1 MRKKLL
7 SILLVLSLMLALV
20 PAAFAADEVW
30 SSGTCGKEGDGSSVT
45 WTLYKSGL
53 LTFTGTGAIR
63 DYASSAPPW
72 RYSAVTVVVGEGIT
86 RLGAYMLAGSTVT
99 SVSLPSTLTDVD
111 TQALNGCRYLTGIT
125 FPDGVKTIGEQALSN
140 CTSLTS
146 VTLPAS
152 VETIGDRAFMGCTM
166 LASVTIPEGPTH
178 LGTNLFRGDWEL
190 KSILLPQSLTQ
201 LDESVFSSCGIETI
215 TIPDNVTVI
224 GKKAFFASGLTDIS
238 IPAGVTDIG
247 DRAFSQTRLTSVTVP
262 ATIRS
267 FGKYIFSECVDLHT
281 AVLAEGIT
289 RVSDGMFRD
298 CTNLAD
304 VTLPQT
310 LTAIAR
316 QAFSGCTDL
325 EHIALPETTVK
336 YGACAFSGTYLTDVR
351 FPAGTSYLGKGVL
364 SNMPVLQQITL
375 PDGLT
380 SVGAELFLGDKELKE
395 VTLPSGLTAVSDS
408 MFSGCTALQSIDLPD
423 TVAYIGESA
432 FSGCTS
438 LTEAALP
445 AKLKTLGLSAFSGCG
460 ITSIAFPD
468 GISEIPAG
476 VTMNCTSL
484 ERVTIPDGVTAIGDA
499 AFSGCV
505 HLREVTIPERVT
517 TIGAYAFFDCNS
529 LTCVRIPAAVAEIGE
544 GAFASC
550 ARLRTVEVADG
561 NPAFSVAGGVLV
573 SADHT
578 RLLAYPNGRAGVDYV
593 VPASV
598 TAMDAHAFQ
607 GCRLVSITLP
617 DGLKVIPEEAFADSA
632 HLVRIWIPLSVKEID
647 TDVFQRCPELKYV
660 LYEGTEDDWVYIFQ
674 PGITG
679 LDSDY
684 LYVEAPRLDDSAAD
698 VFCDVDST
706 SWSYD
711 GIEFCYMSGLMSG
724 VGGDVFS
731 PHGVT
736 TRAQIVQ
743 ILYNLSGEPSVS
755 GGCPFTDLT
764 ADWYRDAI
772 TWAYQTGVV
781 AGTSDTTFSP
791 DLPVTREQIAVI
803 LMEYAAKVLELT
815 NGGEKADLAAFPDG
829 GQVSDWARDAMA
841 DAVALGLISGAQTKD
856 GTLLLPQNSA
866 TREQVATILME
877 FYTSIDNALIDVTTA

>member
-1 MRKKLL
+1 MKKKLL

-20 PAAFAADEVW
+20 PAAFAVEPA
-30 SSGTCGKEGDGSSVT
+30 SGTCGAEGDGSNVT
-45 WTLYKSGL
+45 WTLDASGT

-310 LTAIAR
+310 LTAIAQ

-395 VTLPSGLTAVSDS
+395 VTLPSGLTAVSDG
-408 MFSGCTALQSIDLPD
+408 MFSNCTALQSIDLPD

-432 FSGCTS
+432 FSGCTALTDLTFPAGLESFGREALQGCSS
-438 LTEAALP
+438 LTEITVPTGVHALP
-445 AKLKTLGLSAFSGCG
+445 EAVFSGCSRLVNVNLPEGLTSIGPTAFQSCINLREISIPDSVQAIHGSAFEWALRLSDIRVGAGNPTYHTVDGVLMTKDGYELTAYPTGRPGIRYDVPDGIVEIAPSAFYGSGLVAVRCPDSLRKIGRTAFANNEHLRYVQLPAGMQSIETWAFSGSDN
-460 ITSIAFPD
+460 ITDVCF
-468 GISEIPAG
+468 
-476 VTMNCTSL
+476 
-484 ERVTIPDGVTAIGDA
+484 
-499 AFSGCV
+499 
-505 HLREVTIPERVT
+505 
-517 TIGAYAFFDCNS
+517 
-529 LTCVRIPAAVAEIGE
+529 
-544 GAFASC
+544 
-550 ARLRTVEVADG
+550 
-561 NPAFSVAGGVLV
+561 GG
-573 SADHT
+573 S
-578 RLLAYPNGRAGVDYV
+578 
-593 VPASV
+593 
-598 TAMDAHAFQ
+598 
-607 GCRLVSITLP
+607 
-617 DGLKVIPEEAFADSA
+617 EEAFHALCDPDYVFPSRVNVHSYSYMVIPGAAELFTDVDADSWA
-632 HLVRIWIPLSVKEID
+632 I
-647 TDVFQRCPELKYV
+647 
-660 LYEGTEDDWVYIFQ
+660 
-674 PGITG
+674 PGI
-679 LDSDY
+679 D
-684 LYVEAPRLDDSAAD
+684 
-698 VFCDVDST
+698 FCVLA
-706 SWSYD
+706 
-711 GIEFCYMSGLMSG
+711 GLMSG
-724 VGGDVFS
+724 VGGNAFA
-731 PHGVT
+731 PKGVT
-736 TRAQIVQ
+736 TRAQVVQ
-743 ILYNLSGEPSVS
+743 ILYNLSGCPKAYDGS
-755 GGCPFTDLT
+755 PFTDLT
-764 ADWYRDAI
+764 ADWYQHSI
-772 TWAYQTGVV
+772 VWAYQNGIVS
-781 AGTSDTTFSP
+781 GTSATTFEP
-791 DLPVTREQIAVI
+791 EAPVTREQIAVI
-803 LMEYAAKVLELT
+803 LMGYAEKVLGLDFSAD
-815 NGGEKADLAAFPDG
+815 KADLTAFPDG
-829 GQVSDWARDAMA
+829 ASVSDWARDAVA
-841 DAVALGLISGAQTKD
+841 EAVALGLISGAQTKD
-856 GTLLLPQNSA
+856 GTFLQPQGGA
-866 TREQVATILME
+866 TREQAATILMG
-877 FYTSIDNALIDVTTA
+877 FYSLVDVDLRMA

>member
-1 MRKKLL
+1 MKKKLL

-20 PAAFAADEVW
+20 PAAFAVEPA
-30 SSGTCGKEGDGSSVT
+30 SGTCGAEGDGSNVT
-45 WTLYKSGL
+45 WTLDASGT

-72 RYSAVTVVVGEGIT
+72 RYSAVTVVFGEGIT

-298 CTNLAD
+298 CANLAD

-310 LTAIAR
+310 LTAIAQ

-395 VTLPSGLTAVSDS
+395 VTLPSGLTAVSDG
-408 MFSGCTALQSIDLPD
+408 MFSNCTALQSIDLPD

-432 FSGCTS
+432 FSGCTALTDLTFPAGLESFGREALQGCSS
-438 LTEAALP
+438 LTEITVPTGVHALP
-445 AKLKTLGLSAFSGCG
+445 EAVFSGCSRLVNVNLPEGLTSIGPTAFQSCINLREISIPDSVQAIHGSAFEWALRLSDIRVGAGNPTYHTVDGVLLTKDGYELTVYPAGRPGIRYDVPDGIVEISPIAFYGSGLVAVRCPDSLRKIGRTAFANNERLRYVQLPAGMQSIETWAFSGSDN
-460 ITSIAFPD
+460 ITDVYFGS
-468 GISEIPAG
+468 S
-476 VTMNCTSL
+476 
-484 ERVTIPDGVTAIGDA
+484 
-499 AFSGCV
+499 
-505 HLREVTIPERVT
+505 
-517 TIGAYAFFDCNS
+517 
-529 LTCVRIPAAVAEIGE
+529 
-544 GAFASC
+544 
-550 ARLRTVEVADG
+550 
-561 NPAFSVAGGVLV
+561 
-573 SADHT
+573 
-578 RLLAYPNGRAGVDYV
+578 
-593 VPASV
+593 
-598 TAMDAHAFQ
+598 
-607 GCRLVSITLP
+607 
-617 DGLKVIPEEAFADSA
+617 EEAFHALCDPDYVFPSRVNVHSYSYMVIPGAAELFTDVDADSWA
-632 HLVRIWIPLSVKEID
+632 I
-647 TDVFQRCPELKYV
+647 
-660 LYEGTEDDWVYIFQ
+660 
-674 PGITG
+674 PGI
-679 LDSDY
+679 D
-684 LYVEAPRLDDSAAD
+684 
-698 VFCDVDST
+698 FCVLA
-706 SWSYD
+706 
-711 GIEFCYMSGLMSG
+711 GLMSG
-724 VGGDVFS
+724 VGGNAFA
-731 PHGVT
+731 PKGVT
-736 TRAQIVQ
+736 TRAQVVQ
-743 ILYNLSGEPSVS
+743 ILYNLSGCPKAYDGS
-755 GGCPFTDLT
+755 PFTDLT
-764 ADWYRDAI
+764 ADWYQHSI
-772 TWAYQTGVV
+772 VWAYQNGIVS
-781 AGTSDTTFSP
+781 GTSATTFEP
-791 DLPVTREQIAVI
+791 EAPVTREQIAVI
-803 LMEYAAKVLELT
+803 LMGYAEKVLGLDFSAD
-815 NGGEKADLAAFPDG
+815 KADLTAFPDG
-829 GQVSDWARDAMA
+829 ASVSDWARDAVA
-841 DAVALGLISGAQTKD
+841 EAVALGLISGAQTKD
-856 GTLLLPQNSA
+856 GTFLQPQGGA
-866 TREQVATILME
+866 TREQAATILMG
-877 FYTSIDNALIDVTTA
+877 FYSLVDVDLRMA

>member
-1 MRKKLL
+1 MKKKLL

-20 PAAFAADEVW
+20 PAAFAVEPA
-30 SSGTCGKEGDGSSVT
+30 SGTCGAEGDGSNVT
-45 WTLYKSGL
+45 WTLDASGT

-72 RYSAVTVVVGEGIT
+72 RYSAVTVVFGEGIT

-310 LTAIAR
+310 LTAIAQ

-432 FSGCTS
+432 FSGCTALTDLTFPAGLEGFGREALQGCSS
-438 LTEAALP
+438 LTEITVPTGVHALP
-445 AKLKTLGLSAFSGCG
+445 EAVFSGCSRLVNVNLPEGLTSIGPTAFQSCINLREISIPDSVQAIHGSAFEWALRLSDIRVGAGNPTYHTVDGVLLTKDGYELTVYPAGRPGIRYDVPDGIVEIAPSAFYGSGLVAVRCPDSLRKIGRTAFANNERLRYVQLPAGMQSIETWAFSGSDN
-460 ITSIAFPD
+460 ITDVYFGS
-468 GISEIPAG
+468 S
-476 VTMNCTSL
+476 
-484 ERVTIPDGVTAIGDA
+484 
-499 AFSGCV
+499 
-505 HLREVTIPERVT
+505 
-517 TIGAYAFFDCNS
+517 
-529 LTCVRIPAAVAEIGE
+529 
-544 GAFASC
+544 
-550 ARLRTVEVADG
+550 
-561 NPAFSVAGGVLV
+561 
-573 SADHT
+573 
-578 RLLAYPNGRAGVDYV
+578 
-593 VPASV
+593 
-598 TAMDAHAFQ
+598 
-607 GCRLVSITLP
+607 
-617 DGLKVIPEEAFADSA
+617 EEAFHALCDPDYVFPSRVNVHSYSYMVIPGAAELFTDVDADSWA
-632 HLVRIWIPLSVKEID
+632 I
-647 TDVFQRCPELKYV
+647 
-660 LYEGTEDDWVYIFQ
+660 
-674 PGITG
+674 PGI
-679 LDSDY
+679 D
-684 LYVEAPRLDDSAAD
+684 
-698 VFCDVDST
+698 FCVLA
-706 SWSYD
+706 
-711 GIEFCYMSGLMSG
+711 GLMSG
-724 VGGDVFS
+724 VGGNAFA
-731 PHGVT
+731 PKGVT
-736 TRAQIVQ
+736 TRAQVVQ
-743 ILYNLSGEPSVS
+743 ILYNLSGCPKAYDGS
-755 GGCPFTDLT
+755 PFTDLT
-764 ADWYRDAI
+764 ADWYQHSI
-772 TWAYQTGVV
+772 VWAYQNGIVS
-781 AGTSDTTFSP
+781 GTSATTFEP
-791 DLPVTREQIAVI
+791 EAPVTREQIAVI
-803 LMEYAAKVLELT
+803 LMGYAEKVLGLDFSAD
-815 NGGEKADLAAFPDG
+815 KADLTAFPDG
-829 GQVSDWARDAMA
+829 ASVSDWARDAVA
-841 DAVALGLISGAQTKD
+841 EAVALGLISGAQTKD
-856 GTLLLPQNSA
+856 GTFLQPQGGA
-866 TREQVATILME
+866 TREQAATILMG
-877 FYTSIDNALIDVTTA
+877 FYSLVDVDLRMA

>member
-1 MRKKLL
+1 
-7 SILLVLSLMLALV
+7 
-20 PAAFAADEVW
+20 
-30 SSGTCGKEGDGSSVT
+30 
-45 WTLYKSGL
+45 
-53 LTFTGTGAIR
+53 
-63 DYASSAPPW
+63 
-72 RYSAVTVVVGEGIT
+72 
-86 RLGAYMLAGSTVT
+86 
-99 SVSLPSTLTDVD
+99 
-111 TQALNGCRYLTGIT
+111 
-125 FPDGVKTIGEQALSN
+125 
-140 CTSLTS
+140 
-146 VTLPAS
+146 
-152 VETIGDRAFMGCTM
+152 
-166 LASVTIPEGPTH
+166 
-178 LGTNLFRGDWEL
+178 
-190 KSILLPQSLTQ
+190 
-201 LDESVFSSCGIETI
+201 
-215 TIPDNVTVI
+215 
-224 GKKAFFASGLTDIS
+224 
-238 IPAGVTDIG
+238 
-247 DRAFSQTRLTSVTVP
+247 
-262 ATIRS
+262 
-267 FGKYIFSECVDLHT
+267 
-281 AVLAEGIT
+281 
-289 RVSDGMFRD
+289 
-298 CTNLAD
+298 
-304 VTLPQT
+304 
-310 LTAIAR
+310 
-316 QAFSGCTDL
+316 
-325 EHIALPETTVK
+325 
-336 YGACAFSGTYLTDVR
+336 
-351 FPAGTSYLGKGVL
+351 
-364 SNMPVLQQITL
+364 
-375 PDGLT
+375 
-380 SVGAELFLGDKELKE
+380 
-395 VTLPSGLTAVSDS
+395 
-408 MFSGCTALQSIDLPD
+408 
-423 TVAYIGESA
+423 
-432 FSGCTS
+432 
-438 LTEAALP
+438 
-445 AKLKTLGLSAFSGCG
+445 
-460 ITSIAFPD
+460 
-468 GISEIPAG
+468 
-476 VTMNCTSL
+476 MNCTSL

-517 TIGAYAFFDCNS
+517 TIGACAFFDCNS

-684 LYVEAPRLDDSAAD
+684 LYVEAPRPDDSAAD

-815 NGGEKADLAAFPDG
+815 NGGEKANLAAFPDG

>member
-1 MRKKLL
+1 MKKKLL

-20 PAAFAADEVW
+20 PAAFAVEPA
-30 SSGTCGKEGDGSSVT
+30 SGTCGAEGDGSNVT
-45 WTLYKSGL
+45 WTLDASGT

-310 LTAIAR
+310 LTAIAQ

-395 VTLPSGLTAVSDS
+395 VTLPSGLTAVSDG

-432 FSGCTS
+432 FSGCTALTDLTFPAGLESFGREALQGCSS
-438 LTEAALP
+438 LTEITVPTGVHALP
-445 AKLKTLGLSAFSGCG
+445 EAVFSGCSRLVNVNLPEGLTSIGPTAFQSCINLREISIPDSVQAIHGSAFEWALRLSDIRVGAGNPTYQTVDGVLMTKDGYELTAYPAGRPGIRYDVPDGIVEIAPSAFYGSGLVAVRCPDSLRKIGRTAFANNERLRYVQLPAGMQSIETWAFSGSDN
-460 ITSIAFPD
+460 ITDVCF
-468 GISEIPAG
+468 
-476 VTMNCTSL
+476 
-484 ERVTIPDGVTAIGDA
+484 
-499 AFSGCV
+499 
-505 HLREVTIPERVT
+505 
-517 TIGAYAFFDCNS
+517 
-529 LTCVRIPAAVAEIGE
+529 
-544 GAFASC
+544 
-550 ARLRTVEVADG
+550 
-561 NPAFSVAGGVLV
+561 GG
-573 SADHT
+573 S
-578 RLLAYPNGRAGVDYV
+578 
-593 VPASV
+593 
-598 TAMDAHAFQ
+598 
-607 GCRLVSITLP
+607 
-617 DGLKVIPEEAFADSA
+617 EEAFHALCDPDYVFPSRVNVHSYSYMVIPGAAELFTDVDADSWA
-632 HLVRIWIPLSVKEID
+632 I
-647 TDVFQRCPELKYV
+647 
-660 LYEGTEDDWVYIFQ
+660 
-674 PGITG
+674 PGI
-679 LDSDY
+679 D
-684 LYVEAPRLDDSAAD
+684 
-698 VFCDVDST
+698 FCVLA
-706 SWSYD
+706 
-711 GIEFCYMSGLMSG
+711 GLMSG
-724 VGGDVFS
+724 VGGNAFA
-731 PHGVT
+731 PKGVT
-736 TRAQIVQ
+736 TRAQVVQ
-743 ILYNLSGEPSVS
+743 ILYNLSGCPKAYDGS
-755 GGCPFTDLT
+755 PFTDLT
-764 ADWYRDAI
+764 ADWYQHSI
-772 TWAYQTGVV
+772 VWAYQNGIVS
-781 AGTSDTTFSP
+781 GTSATTFEP
-791 DLPVTREQIAVI
+791 EAPVTREQIAVI
-803 LMEYAAKVLELT
+803 LMGYAEKVLGLDFSAD
-815 NGGEKADLAAFPDG
+815 KADLTAFPDG
-829 GQVSDWARDAMA
+829 ASVSDWARDAVA
-841 DAVALGLISGAQTKD
+841 EAVALGLISGAQTKD
-856 GTLLLPQNSA
+856 GTFLQPQGGA
-866 TREQVATILME
+866 TREQAATILMG
-877 FYTSIDNALIDVTTA
+877 FYSLVDVDLRMA

>member
-20 PAAFAADEVW
+20 PAAFAVEPA
-30 SSGTCGKEGDGSSVT
+30 SGTCGAEGDGSNVT
-45 WTLYKSGL
+45 WTLDASGT

-224 GKKAFFASGLTDIS
+224 GKKAFFASRLTDIS

-289 RVSDGMFRD
+289 RVSDGMFSE
-298 CTNLAD
+298 CTALSD

-517 TIGAYAFFDCNS
+517 TIGACAFFDCNS

-561 NPAFSVAGGVLV
+561 NSAFSVAGGVLV

-632 HLVRIWIPLSVKEID
+632 HLVRIWIPLPVKEID

-684 LYVEAPRLDDSAAD
+684 LYVEAPRPDDSAAD

-736 TRAQIVQ
+736 TRAQI
-743 ILYNLSGEPSVS
+743 
-755 GGCPFTDLT
+755 
-764 ADWYRDAI
+764 
-772 TWAYQTGVV
+772 
-781 AGTSDTTFSP
+781 
-791 DLPVTREQIAVI
+791 AVI
-803 LMEYAAKVLELT
+803 LMAFAAQVPGAERPAAP
-815 NGGEKADLAAFPDG
+815 ADLAAFPDG
-829 GQVSDWARDAMA
+829 GSVSPWARDAMA
-841 DAVALGLISGAQTKD
+841 DAVALGVLGGAEVN
-856 GTLLLPQNSA
+856 GTLWLRPQGQA
-866 TREQVATILME
+866 TRAEVATVLAG
-877 FYTSIDNALIDVTTA
+877 FGRSVAHLL

>member
-20 PAAFAADEVW
+20 PAAFAADIA
-30 SSGTCGKEGDGSSVT
+30 SGTCGAEGDGSNVI
-45 WTLYKSGL
+45 WTLDETGL
-53 LTFTGTGAIR
+53 LTFTGTGAMR
-63 DYASSAPPW
+63 NYKSPVEDGTPSPW
-72 RYSAVTVVVGEGIT
+72 AEHSGIQRIEIGEGIT
-86 RLGAYMLAGSTVT
+86 SVGNNAFHASEGIESVT
-99 SVSLPSTLTDVD
+99 LPSTLRSIGKSAFSANGISEIILPDGLETVGEGAFGYCRSLKQIVLPESVK
-111 TQALNGCRYLTGIT
+111 TLGYGAFVWCTALESVMLPSGLTKIDGHTFEHCESLRSIT
-125 FPDGVKTIGEQALSN
+125 IPEGVKTIGPSAFYWCKALEEAVLPS
-140 CTSLTS
+140 
-146 VTLPAS
+146 TLKK
-152 VETIGDRAFMGCTM
+152 IGDSAFCRCGS
-166 LASVTIPEGPTH
+166 LAKCPIP
-178 LGTNLFRGDWEL
+178 
-190 KSILLPQSLTQ
+190 S
-201 LDESVFSSCGIETI
+201 
-215 TIPDNVTVI
+215 
-224 GKKAFFASGLTDIS
+224 
-238 IPAGVTDIG
+238 GVTSIG
-247 DRAFSQTRLTSVTVP
+247 DTAFS
-262 ATIRS
+262 
-267 FGKYIFSECVDLHT
+267 
-281 AVLAEGIT
+281 
-289 RVSDGMFRD
+289 D
-298 CTNLAD
+298 C
-304 VTLPQT
+304 
-310 LTAIAR
+310 
-316 QAFSGCTDL
+316 S
-325 EHIALPETTVK
+325 
-336 YGACAFSGTYLTDVR
+336 
-351 FPAGTSYLGKGVL
+351 
-364 SNMPVLQQITL
+364 
-375 PDGLT
+375 
-380 SVGAELFLGDKELKE
+380 
-395 VTLPSGLTAVSDS
+395 
-408 MFSGCTALQSIDLPD
+408 
-423 TVAYIGESA
+423 
-432 FSGCTS
+432 S

-468 GISEIPAG
+468 GISDIPAG
-476 VTMNCTSL
+476 VAMNCTSL
-484 ERVTIPDGVTAIGDA
+484 ERVAIPDGVTAIGDG

-517 TIGAYAFFDCNS
+517 TIGACAFFDCNS

-544 GAFASC
+544 GAFAGC

-561 NPAFSVAGGVLV
+561 NAAFSVVGGVLM

-607 GCRLVSITLP
+607 GCRLASITLP
-617 DGLKVIPEEAFADSA
+617 DGLQVIPEEAFADSA
-632 HLVRIWIPLSVKEID
+632 YLVRVWIPLSVKEID
-647 TDVFQRCPELKYV
+647 TDVFQKCPELKYV
-660 LYEGTEDDWVYIFQ
+660 LYEGTEDDWVYIFK

-684 LYVEAPRLDDSAAD
+684 LYVEAPRPDDSAAD

-731 PHGVT
+731 PRGVT

-829 GQVSDWARDAMA
+829 GQVSSWARDAMA
-841 DAVALGLISGAQTKD
+841 DAVALGLISGVKTKD
-856 GTLLLPQNSA
+856 DTFLRPQGGA

>member
-1 MRKKLL
+1 MKKKLL

-20 PAAFAADEVW
+20 PAAFAADVVA
-30 SSGTCGKEGDGSSVT
+30 SGTCGAEGDGSNVT
-45 WTLYKSGL
+45 WTLDASGT

-310 LTAIAR
+310 LTAIAQ

-395 VTLPSGLTAVSDS
+395 VTLPSGLTAVSDG

-432 FSGCTS
+432 FSGCTALTDLTFPAGLESFGREALQGCSS
-438 LTEAALP
+438 LTEITVPTGVHALP
-445 AKLKTLGLSAFSGCG
+445 EAVFSGCSRLVNVNLPEGLTSIGPTAFQSCINLREISIPDSVQAIHGSAFEWALRLSDIRVGAGNSAYQTVDGVLMTKDGYELTVYPAGRPGIRYDVPDGIVEIAPSAFYGSGLVAVRCPDSLRKIGRTAFANNERLRYVQLPAGMQSIETWAFSGSDN
-460 ITSIAFPD
+460 ITDVCF
-468 GISEIPAG
+468 
-476 VTMNCTSL
+476 
-484 ERVTIPDGVTAIGDA
+484 
-499 AFSGCV
+499 
-505 HLREVTIPERVT
+505 
-517 TIGAYAFFDCNS
+517 
-529 LTCVRIPAAVAEIGE
+529 
-544 GAFASC
+544 
-550 ARLRTVEVADG
+550 
-561 NPAFSVAGGVLV
+561 GG
-573 SADHT
+573 S
-578 RLLAYPNGRAGVDYV
+578 
-593 VPASV
+593 
-598 TAMDAHAFQ
+598 
-607 GCRLVSITLP
+607 
-617 DGLKVIPEEAFADSA
+617 EEAFHALCDPDYVFPSRVNVHSYSYMVIPGAAELFTDVDADSWA
-632 HLVRIWIPLSVKEID
+632 I
-647 TDVFQRCPELKYV
+647 
-660 LYEGTEDDWVYIFQ
+660 
-674 PGITG
+674 PGI
-679 LDSDY
+679 D
-684 LYVEAPRLDDSAAD
+684 
-698 VFCDVDST
+698 FCVLA
-706 SWSYD
+706 
-711 GIEFCYMSGLMSG
+711 GLMSG
-724 VGGDVFS
+724 VGGNAFA
-731 PHGVT
+731 PKGVT
-736 TRAQIVQ
+736 TRAQVVQ
-743 ILYNLSGEPSVS
+743 ILYNLSGCPKAYDGS
-755 GGCPFTDLT
+755 PFTDLT
-764 ADWYRDAI
+764 ADWYQHSI
-772 TWAYQTGVV
+772 VWAYQNGIVS
-781 AGTSDTTFSP
+781 GTSATTFEP
-791 DLPVTREQIAVI
+791 EAPVTREQIAVI
-803 LMEYAAKVLELT
+803 LMGYAEKVLGLDFSAD
-815 NGGEKADLAAFPDG
+815 KADLTAFPDG
-829 GQVSDWARDAMA
+829 ASVSDWARDAVA
-841 DAVALGLISGAQTKD
+841 EAVALGLISGAQTKD
-856 GTLLLPQNSA
+856 GTFLQPQGGA
-866 TREQVATILME
+866 TREQAATILMG
-877 FYTSIDNALIDVTTA
+877 FYSLVDVDLRMA

>member
-1 MRKKLL
+1 MKKKLL

-20 PAAFAADEVW
+20 PAAFAVEPA
-30 SSGTCGKEGDGSSVT
+30 SGTCGAEGDGSNVT
-45 WTLYKSGL
+45 WTLDASGT

-310 LTAIAR
+310 LTAIAQ

-380 SVGAELFLGDKELKE
+380 TCGAELLSKNPALKS
-395 VTLPSGLTAVSDS
+395 VRLPAGLTAVSDG

-432 FSGCTS
+432 FSGCTALTDLTFPAGLESFGREALQGCSS
-438 LTEAALP
+438 LTEITVPTGVHALP
-445 AKLKTLGLSAFSGCG
+445 EAVFSGCSRLVNVNLPEGLTSIGPTAFQSCINLREISIPDSVQAIHGSAFEWALRLSDIRVGAGNPTYHTVDGVLLTKDGYELTVYPAGRPGIRYDVPDGIVEIAPSAFYGSGLVAVRCPDSLRKIGRTAFANNERLRYVQLPAGMQSIETWAFSGSDN
-460 ITSIAFPD
+460 ITDVYFGS
-468 GISEIPAG
+468 S
-476 VTMNCTSL
+476 
-484 ERVTIPDGVTAIGDA
+484 
-499 AFSGCV
+499 
-505 HLREVTIPERVT
+505 
-517 TIGAYAFFDCNS
+517 
-529 LTCVRIPAAVAEIGE
+529 
-544 GAFASC
+544 
-550 ARLRTVEVADG
+550 
-561 NPAFSVAGGVLV
+561 
-573 SADHT
+573 
-578 RLLAYPNGRAGVDYV
+578 
-593 VPASV
+593 
-598 TAMDAHAFQ
+598 
-607 GCRLVSITLP
+607 
-617 DGLKVIPEEAFADSA
+617 EEAFHALCDPDYVFPSRVNVHSYSYMVIPGAAELFTDVDADSWA
-632 HLVRIWIPLSVKEID
+632 I
-647 TDVFQRCPELKYV
+647 
-660 LYEGTEDDWVYIFQ
+660 
-674 PGITG
+674 PGI
-679 LDSDY
+679 D
-684 LYVEAPRLDDSAAD
+684 
-698 VFCDVDST
+698 FCVLA
-706 SWSYD
+706 
-711 GIEFCYMSGLMSG
+711 GLMSG
-724 VGGDVFS
+724 VGGNAFA
-731 PHGVT
+731 PKGVT
-736 TRAQIVQ
+736 TRAQVVQ
-743 ILYNLSGEPSVS
+743 ILYNLSGCPKAYDGS
-755 GGCPFTDLT
+755 PFTDLT
-764 ADWYRDAI
+764 ADWYQHSI
-772 TWAYQTGVV
+772 VWAYQNGIVS
-781 AGTSDTTFSP
+781 GTSATTFEP
-791 DLPVTREQIAVI
+791 EAPVTREQIAVI
-803 LMEYAAKVLELT
+803 LMGYAEKVLGLDFSAD
-815 NGGEKADLAAFPDG
+815 KADLTAFPDG
-829 GQVSDWARDAMA
+829 ASVSDWARDAVA
-841 DAVALGLISGAQTKD
+841 EAVALGLISGAQTKD
-856 GTLLLPQNSA
+856 GTFLQPQGGA
-866 TREQVATILME
+866 TREQAATILMG
-877 FYTSIDNALIDVTTA
+877 FYSLVDVDLRMA

>member
-1 MRKKLL
+1 MKKRLL

-20 PAAFAADEVW
+20 PAAFAVEPA
-30 SSGTCGKEGDGSSVT
+30 SGTCGAEGDGSNVT
-45 WTLYKSGL
+45 WTLDASGT

-310 LTAIAR
+310 LTAIAQ

-380 SVGAELFLGDKELKE
+380 TCGAELLSKNPALKS
-395 VTLPSGLTAVSDS
+395 VRLPAGLTAVSDG

-432 FSGCTS
+432 FSGCTALTDLTFPAGLESFGREALQGCSS
-438 LTEAALP
+438 LTEITVPTGVHALP
-445 AKLKTLGLSAFSGCG
+445 EAVFSGCSRLVNVNLPEGLTSIGPTAFQSCINLREISIPDSVQAIHGSAFEWALRLSDIRVGAGNPTYHTVDGVLLTKDGYELTVYPAGRPGIRYDVPDGIVEIAPSAFYGSGLVAVRCPDSLRKIGRTAFANNERLRYVQLPAGMQSIETWAFSGSDN
-460 ITSIAFPD
+460 ITDVYFGS
-468 GISEIPAG
+468 S
-476 VTMNCTSL
+476 
-484 ERVTIPDGVTAIGDA
+484 
-499 AFSGCV
+499 
-505 HLREVTIPERVT
+505 
-517 TIGAYAFFDCNS
+517 
-529 LTCVRIPAAVAEIGE
+529 
-544 GAFASC
+544 
-550 ARLRTVEVADG
+550 
-561 NPAFSVAGGVLV
+561 
-573 SADHT
+573 
-578 RLLAYPNGRAGVDYV
+578 
-593 VPASV
+593 
-598 TAMDAHAFQ
+598 
-607 GCRLVSITLP
+607 
-617 DGLKVIPEEAFADSA
+617 EEAFHALCDPDYVFPSRVNVHSYSYMVIPGAAELFTDVDADSWA
-632 HLVRIWIPLSVKEID
+632 I
-647 TDVFQRCPELKYV
+647 
-660 LYEGTEDDWVYIFQ
+660 
-674 PGITG
+674 PGI
-679 LDSDY
+679 D
-684 LYVEAPRLDDSAAD
+684 
-698 VFCDVDST
+698 FCVLA
-706 SWSYD
+706 
-711 GIEFCYMSGLMSG
+711 GLMSG
-724 VGGDVFS
+724 VGGNAFA
-731 PHGVT
+731 PKGVT
-736 TRAQIVQ
+736 TRAQVVQ
-743 ILYNLSGEPSVS
+743 ILYNLSGCPKAYDGS
-755 GGCPFTDLT
+755 PFTDLT
-764 ADWYRDAI
+764 ADWYQHSI
-772 TWAYQTGVV
+772 VWAYQNGIVS
-781 AGTSDTTFSP
+781 GTSATTFEP
-791 DLPVTREQIAVI
+791 EAPVTREQIAVI
-803 LMEYAAKVLELT
+803 LMGYAEKVLGLDFSAD
-815 NGGEKADLAAFPDG
+815 KADLTAFPDG
-829 GQVSDWARDAMA
+829 ASVSDWARDAVA
-841 DAVALGLISGAQTKD
+841 EAVALGLISGAQTKD
-856 GTLLLPQNSA
+856 GTFLQPQGGA
-866 TREQVATILME
+866 TREQAATILMG
-877 FYTSIDNALIDVTTA
+877 FYSLVDVDLRMA

>member
-1 MRKKLL
+1 MKKKLL

-20 PAAFAADEVW
+20 PAAFAVEPA
-30 SSGTCGKEGDGSSVT
+30 SGTCGAEGDGSNVT
-45 WTLYKSGL
+45 WTLDASGT

-111 TQALNGCRYLTGIT
+111 TRALNGCRYLTGIT

-310 LTAIAR
+310 LTAIAQ

-395 VTLPSGLTAVSDS
+395 VTLPSGLTAVSDG

-432 FSGCTS
+432 FSGCTALTDLTFPAGLESFGREALQGCSS
-438 LTEAALP
+438 LTEITVPTGVHALP
-445 AKLKTLGLSAFSGCG
+445 EAVFSGCSRLVNVNLPEGLTSIGPTAFQSCINLREISIPDSVQAIHGSAFEWALRLSDIRVGAGNPTYQTVDGVLMTKDGYELTAYPAGRPGIRYDVPDGIVEIAPSAFYGSGLVAVRCPDSLRKIGRTAFANNERLRYVQLPAGMQSIETWAFSGSDN
-460 ITSIAFPD
+460 ITDVCF
-468 GISEIPAG
+468 
-476 VTMNCTSL
+476 
-484 ERVTIPDGVTAIGDA
+484 
-499 AFSGCV
+499 
-505 HLREVTIPERVT
+505 
-517 TIGAYAFFDCNS
+517 
-529 LTCVRIPAAVAEIGE
+529 
-544 GAFASC
+544 
-550 ARLRTVEVADG
+550 
-561 NPAFSVAGGVLV
+561 GG
-573 SADHT
+573 S
-578 RLLAYPNGRAGVDYV
+578 
-593 VPASV
+593 
-598 TAMDAHAFQ
+598 
-607 GCRLVSITLP
+607 
-617 DGLKVIPEEAFADSA
+617 EEAFHALCDPDYVFPSRVNVHSYSYMVIPGAAELFTDVDADSWA
-632 HLVRIWIPLSVKEID
+632 I
-647 TDVFQRCPELKYV
+647 
-660 LYEGTEDDWVYIFQ
+660 
-674 PGITG
+674 PGI
-679 LDSDY
+679 D
-684 LYVEAPRLDDSAAD
+684 
-698 VFCDVDST
+698 FCVLA
-706 SWSYD
+706 
-711 GIEFCYMSGLMSG
+711 GLMSG
-724 VGGDVFS
+724 VGGNAFA
-731 PHGVT
+731 PKGVT
-736 TRAQIVQ
+736 TRAQVVQ
-743 ILYNLSGEPSVS
+743 ILYNLSGCPKAYDGS
-755 GGCPFTDLT
+755 PFTDLT
-764 ADWYRDAI
+764 ADWYQHSI
-772 TWAYQTGVV
+772 VWAYQNGIVS
-781 AGTSDTTFSP
+781 GTSATTFEP
-791 DLPVTREQIAVI
+791 EAPVTREQIAVI
-803 LMEYAAKVLELT
+803 LMGYAEKVLGLDFSAD
-815 NGGEKADLAAFPDG
+815 KADLTAFPDG
-829 GQVSDWARDAMA
+829 ASVSDWARDAVA
-841 DAVALGLISGAQTKD
+841 EAVALGLISGAQTKD
-856 GTLLLPQNSA
+856 GTFLQPQGGA
-866 TREQVATILME
+866 TREQAATILMG
-877 FYTSIDNALIDVTTA
+877 FYSLVDVDLRMA

>member
-1 MRKKLL
+1 MKKKLL

-20 PAAFAADEVW
+20 PAAFAVEPA
-30 SSGTCGKEGDGSSVT
+30 SGTCGAEGDGSNVT
-45 WTLYKSGL
+45 WTLDASGT

-310 LTAIAR
+310 LTAIAQ

-395 VTLPSGLTAVSDS
+395 VTLPSGLTAVSDG

-432 FSGCTS
+432 FSGCTALTDLTFPAGLESFGREALQGCSS
-438 LTEAALP
+438 LTEITVPTGVHALP
-445 AKLKTLGLSAFSGCG
+445 EAVFSGCSRLVNVNLPEGLTSIGPTAFQSCINLREISIPDSVQAIHGSAFEWALRLSDIRVGAGNSAYQTVDGVLMTKDGYELTVYPAGRPGIRYDVPDGIVEIAPSAFYGSGLVAVRCPDSLRKIGRTAFANNERLRYVQLPAGMQSIETWAFSGSDN
-460 ITSIAFPD
+460 ITDVCF
-468 GISEIPAG
+468 
-476 VTMNCTSL
+476 
-484 ERVTIPDGVTAIGDA
+484 
-499 AFSGCV
+499 
-505 HLREVTIPERVT
+505 
-517 TIGAYAFFDCNS
+517 
-529 LTCVRIPAAVAEIGE
+529 
-544 GAFASC
+544 
-550 ARLRTVEVADG
+550 
-561 NPAFSVAGGVLV
+561 GG
-573 SADHT
+573 S
-578 RLLAYPNGRAGVDYV
+578 
-593 VPASV
+593 
-598 TAMDAHAFQ
+598 
-607 GCRLVSITLP
+607 
-617 DGLKVIPEEAFADSA
+617 EEAFHALCDPDYVFPSRVNVHSYSYMVIPGAAELFTDVDADSWA
-632 HLVRIWIPLSVKEID
+632 I
-647 TDVFQRCPELKYV
+647 
-660 LYEGTEDDWVYIFQ
+660 
-674 PGITG
+674 PGI
-679 LDSDY
+679 D
-684 LYVEAPRLDDSAAD
+684 
-698 VFCDVDST
+698 FCVLA
-706 SWSYD
+706 
-711 GIEFCYMSGLMSG
+711 GLMSG
-724 VGGDVFS
+724 VGGNAFA
-731 PHGVT
+731 PKGVT
-736 TRAQIVQ
+736 TRAQVVQ
-743 ILYNLSGEPSVS
+743 ILYNLSGCPKAYDGS
-755 GGCPFTDLT
+755 PFTDLT
-764 ADWYRDAI
+764 ADWYQHSI
-772 TWAYQTGVV
+772 VWAYQNGIVS
-781 AGTSDTTFSP
+781 GTSATTFEP
-791 DLPVTREQIAVI
+791 ETPVTREQIAVI
-803 LMEYAAKVLELT
+803 LMGYAEKVLGLDFSAD
-815 NGGEKADLAAFPDG
+815 KADLTAFPDG
-829 GQVSDWARDAMA
+829 ASVSDWARDAVA
-841 DAVALGLISGAQTKD
+841 EAVALGLISGAQTKD
-856 GTLLLPQNSA
+856 GTFLQPQGGA
-866 TREQVATILME
+866 TREQAATILMG
-877 FYTSIDNALIDVTTA
+877 FYSLVDADLRMA